1 MSYQAYS
8 ILGVSS
14 LGVFIASR
22 KESRSVVA
30 IKDMEMFK
38 DFSNIELAKLLGKL
52 DMVKGQAGDML
63 FEQGDPGDSMYLIES
78 GRIELFSQKQDSTR
92 QSLVSLQDGDTLGE
106 MALLTNEPRS
116 ATAIVAVESVLYYI
130 DRETFDRLVVEQP
143 QISSYFIRLLSQRL
157 VSTNGRLQASKEAKA
172 QWVLHEVELLPAL
185 LRDFFFACACLPSVR
200 DGLLKHLF
208 GMTIEEANQAYAAL
222 GRFVQQDVERD
233 SVHMRP
239 EIARVL
245 LDILPQRYGERQ
257 QQLWVDQAL
266 AYYQAEGDW
275 SSMVE
280 VYAARNEWELA
291 LNVAA
296 IAAGE
301 WAEPGQVKAAGQTV
315 KARREEGEK
324 AERLVGERAE
334 KTKIAAEAALAE
346 SERQQGVIGQALRRC
361 PDELLV
367 ARYAVLW
374 AYVRYCVEHAPEA
387 GLAIVEAALDQRG
400 AAYSAQQ
407 LTTVYE
413 WGADLCRKLGRN
425 QLALE
430 YLQLAEATALSGSGS
445 AKRSGDQSFGLA
457 KQMLARSKSER
468 LAAGAGRLGDRS
480 RWLGLAAI
488 ILAVASVLGF
498 HIAEPVAGLSRHG
511 MDFIGI
517 GLAAVILWIVN
528 IMPDYIVALGM
539 AMLWVL
545 GGLVEPEVALSGF
558 ASPTWLYMIFI
569 MAMSAVITKSG
580 FLYRFSLHAL
590 KRFPANYRGQL
601 WGIVAGGIMLNPMIP
616 SSSAKVSLGVP
627 IAQTLSESMGFGARS
642 HGAAGLGLTAMLFYG
657 FTAPFVLTGS
667 YTNVLAF
674 GLVTSASPVNWI
686 QWFIYALPAFVIFS
700 SVLLAMI
707 FIMFRKTASAKPI
720 AADVLDEQL
729 RLLGPLTCEERI
741 AVVTVL
747 SCIIMLVLQPLHGID
762 SAWIM
767 LIGFAVLVI
776 SGVLDRKTIS
786 TGIDWTFL
794 LFLGVAFSFSAAA
807 NELGLVEALSSFL
820 GQHMGVFVTSPFFF
834 LAAVIVLSF
843 IVTLIVRDDPAV
855 ILLVTALLPLA
866 DQAGVHPWI
875 LVFVVLLSTDPFFFA
890 YQSPTYLT
898 AYYSSEGKA
907 FSHRQGQKVA
917 FAYGLAVLLLALL
930 CVPYWKWLGLI
941 H

>member
-1 MSYQAYS
+1 M
-8 ILGVSS
+8 
-14 LGVFIASR
+14 
-22 KESRSVVA
+22 A

-52 DMVKGQAGDML
+52 DKVKGQAGDML

-78 GRIELFSQKQDSTR
+78 GRVELFSQKQDGTR
-92 QSLVSLQDGDTLGE
+92 QSLASLQDGDTLGE

-116 ATAIVAVESVLYYI
+116 ATAIIAAESVLYYI
-130 DRETFDRLVVEQP
+130 DRETFDRLVIEQP

-172 QWVLHEVELLPAL
+172 QWVLHEVELLPAD
-185 LRDFFFACACLPSVR
+185 LRDFLFACACLPSMR
-200 DGLLKHLF
+200 AGLLKHLF
-208 GMTIEEANQAYAAL
+208 GMTIEEADQAYPAL
-222 GRFVQQDVERD
+222 GRLVQQDVERD
-233 SVHMRP
+233 SVQMRP
-239 EIARVL
+239 EIARVM
-245 LDILPQRYGERQ
+245 LDMLPLRYGEHQ
-257 QQLWVDQAL
+257 QQMWVDQAL
-266 AYYQAEGDW
+266 AYYRVEGDLAAV
-275 SSMVE
+275 VE
-280 VYAARNEWELA
+280 VYAARNEWEPA
-291 LNVAA
+291 LDAAA

-301 WAEPGQVKAAGQTV
+301 VAEPALGTGQAGQAKATGQVIQAG
-315 KARREEGEK
+315 EGEK
-324 AERLVGERAE
+324 AERAE
-334 KTKIAAEAALAE
+334 MAAEAALTE
-346 SERQQGVIGQALRRC
+346 SGRQQRAIGHALRRC

-387 GLAIVEAALDQRG
+387 GLSIVEAALDQQG

-413 WGADLCRKLGRN
+413 WGADLCRKLGRK

-430 YLQLAEATALSGSGS
+430 YLQLAETNALSGTGS
-445 AKRSGDQSFGLA
+445 PRSGEMSFGLA

-558 ASPTWLYMIFI
+558 ATPTWLYMIFI

-674 GLVTSASPVNWI
+674 GLVTTASPVNWI
-686 QWFIYALPAFVIFS
+686 QWFIYALPAFLIFS
-700 SVLLAMI
+700 SVLLAII

-729 RLLGPLTCEERI
+729 RLLGPLTREERI

-762 SAWIM
+762 SAWVM

-834 LAAVIVLSF
+834 LAAVILLSF

-917 FAYGLAVLLLALL
+917 FSYGLAVLLLALL

>member
-1 MSYQAYS
+1 M
-8 ILGVSS
+8 
-14 LGVFIASR
+14 
-22 KESRSVVA
+22 A

-78 GRIELFSQKQDSTR
+78 GRIELFSQKQDGTR
-92 QSLVSLQDGDTLGE
+92 QSLASLQDGDTLGE
-106 MALLTNEPRS
+106 MALLTSEPRS
-116 ATAIVAVESVLYYI
+116 ATAIIAAESVLYYI

-185 LRDFFFACACLPSVR
+185 LRDFLFACACLPSVR

-233 SVHMRP
+233 FVHMRP

-266 AYYQAEGDW
+266 SYYRTEGDW
-275 SSMVE
+275 ASMVE
-280 VYAARNEWELA
+280 VYAARSEWALA
-291 LNVAA
+291 LDVAA

-301 WAEPGQVKAAGQTV
+301 LAEPGHVK
-315 KARREEGEK
+315 
-324 AERLVGERAE
+324 
-334 KTKIAAEAALAE
+334 AAEAALAE
-346 SERQQGVIGQALRRC
+346 SVRQQEVISQALRRC

-387 GLAIVEAALDQRG
+387 GLAIVEAALDQQG

-430 YLQLAEATALSGSGS
+430 YLQLAEATALSGSGA

-674 GLVTSASPVNWI
+674 GLVTTASPVNWI
-686 QWFIYALPAFVIFS
+686 QWFIYALPAFIIFS
-700 SVLLAMI
+700 SVLLAII

-729 RLLGPLTCEERI
+729 RLLGPLTREERI

>member
-1 MSYQAYS
+1 M
-8 ILGVSS
+8 
-14 LGVFIASR
+14 
-22 KESRSVVA
+22 A

-78 GRIELFSQKQDSTR
+78 GRIELFSQKQDGTR
-92 QSLVSLQDGDTLGE
+92 QSLASLQDGDTLGE

-116 ATAIVAVESVLYYI
+116 ATAIIAIESVLYYI

-172 QWVLHEVELLPAL
+172 QWVLHEVELLPTH
-185 LRDFFFACACLPSVR
+185 LRDFLLACACLPSVR

-208 GMTIEEANQAYAAL
+208 GMTIEDANQAYAAL
-222 GRFVQQDVERD
+222 GRFVQEDVERD

-266 AYYQAEGDW
+266 AYYRTEGDW
-275 SSMVE
+275 ASVVE

-291 LNVAA
+291 LEVAA

-301 WAEPGQVKAAGQTV
+301 LV
-315 KARREEGEK
+315 EK
-324 AERLVGERAE
+324 AEM
-334 KTKIAAEAALAE
+334 AAKAALDE
-346 SERQQGVIGQALRRC
+346 SERQQRSIGQALRRC

-387 GLAIVEAALDQRG
+387 GLSIVEAALDQRG

-407 LTTVYE
+407 LATVYE
-413 WGADLCRKLGRN
+413 WGADLCRKLGRK

-430 YLQLAEATALSGSGS
+430 YLQLAESTALSSSGS
-445 AKRSGDQSFGLA
+445 TKRSGDQSFGLA

-468 LAAGAGRLGDRS
+468 LAAGAGRLSDRS
-480 RWLGLAAI
+480 RWLGLAAV

-498 HIAEPVAGLSRHG
+498 HVAEPVAGLSRHG

-545 GGLVEPEVALSGF
+545 GGLVEPEIALSGF

-686 QWFIYALPAFVIFS
+686 QWFLYALPAFIIFS
-700 SVLLAMI
+700 SVLLTII

-729 RLLGPLTCEERI
+729 RLLGPLTREERI

-820 GQHMGVFVTSPFFF
+820 GQHMGIFVTSPFFF

-866 DQAGVHPWI
+866 NQAGVHPWI

>member
-1 MSYQAYS
+1 
-8 ILGVSS
+8 
-14 LGVFIASR
+14 
-22 KESRSVVA
+22 
-30 IKDMEMFK
+30 
-38 DFSNIELAKLLGKL
+38 
-52 DMVKGQAGDML
+52 ML

-78 GRIELFSQKQDSTR
+78 GRIELFSQKQDGTR
-92 QSLVSLQDGDTLGE
+92 QSLASLQDGDTLGE

-116 ATAIVAVESVLYYI
+116 ATAIIAIESVLYYI

-172 QWVLHEVELLPAL
+172 QWVLHEVELLPTH
-185 LRDFFFACACLPSVR
+185 LRDFLLACACLPSVR

-208 GMTIEEANQAYAAL
+208 GMTIEDANQAYAAL
-222 GRFVQQDVERD
+222 GRFVQEDVERD

-266 AYYQAEGDW
+266 AYYRTEGDW
-275 SSMVE
+275 ASVVE

-291 LNVAA
+291 LEVAA

-301 WAEPGQVKAAGQTV
+301 LV
-315 KARREEGEK
+315 EK
-324 AERLVGERAE
+324 AEM
-334 KTKIAAEAALAE
+334 AAKAALDE
-346 SERQQGVIGQALRRC
+346 SERQQRSIGQALRRC

-387 GLAIVEAALDQRG
+387 GLSIVEAALDQRG

-407 LTTVYE
+407 LATVYE
-413 WGADLCRKLGRN
+413 WGADLCRKLGRK

-430 YLQLAEATALSGSGS
+430 YLQLAESTALSSSGS
-445 AKRSGDQSFGLA
+445 TKRSGDQSFGLA

-468 LAAGAGRLGDRS
+468 LAAGAGRLSDRS
-480 RWLGLAAI
+480 RWLGLAAV

-498 HIAEPVAGLSRHG
+498 HVAEPVAGLSRHG

-545 GGLVEPEVALSGF
+545 GGLVEPEIALSGF

-686 QWFIYALPAFVIFS
+686 QWFLYALPAFIIFS
-700 SVLLAMI
+700 SVLLTII

-729 RLLGPLTCEERI
+729 RLLGPLTREERI

-820 GQHMGVFVTSPFFF
+820 GQHMGIFVTSPFFF

-866 DQAGVHPWI
+866 NQAGVHPWI

>member
-1 MSYQAYS
+1 MAM
-8 ILGVSS
+8 
-14 LGVFIASR
+14 
-22 KESRSVVA
+22 
-30 IKDMEMFK
+30 KDMEMFK
-38 DFSNIELAKLLGKL
+38 GFSNIELAKLLGKL
-52 DMVKGQAGDML
+52 EKLEHKAGDTL
-63 FEQGDPGDSMYLIES
+63 FRQGDPGDSMYLIES
-78 GRIELFSQKQDSTR
+78 GQVELFSQTAEGSR
-92 QSLVSLQDGDTLGE
+92 QSLAVLQDGVSLGE

-116 ATAIVAVESVLYYI
+116 ATAVVAVDSVLYFI

-157 VSTNGRLQASKEAKA
+157 VSTNGQLQASKELKA
-172 QWVLHEVELLPAL
+172 QWVLHEVEKLPAT
-185 LRDFFFACACLPSVR
+185 LRDFLFMCACLPNVS
-200 DGLLKHLF
+200 DNLLVHLIQ
-208 GMTIEEANQAYAAL
+208 MTFEEAERIYPSL
-222 GRFVQQDVERD
+222 GRFIQRDPERD
-233 SVHMRP
+233 SIQMRA
-239 EIARVL
+239 EIGRVM
-245 LDILPQRYGERQ
+245 LDMLPQQYGNN
-257 QQLWVDQAL
+257 QQLLWVEQAL
-266 AYYQAEGDW
+266 NFYRVEKNWAA
-275 SSMVE
+275 MVE
-280 VYAARNEWELA
+280 IHAARNDWELA
-291 LNVAA
+291 LDVATK
-296 IAAGE
+296 AAGE
-301 WAEPGQVKAAGQTV
+301 VEAAEVEQAGMRGRAQ
-315 KARREEGEK
+315 
-324 AERLVGERAE
+324 AE
-334 KTKIAAEAALAE
+334 IAAEAALVE
-346 SERQQGVIGQALRRC
+346 SERQQRVISRALRRC
-361 PDELLV
+361 PEELLV

-387 GLAIVEAALDQRG
+387 GLSIVEAALDQQG
-400 AAYSAQQ
+400 AAYSVQQ
-407 LTTVYE
+407 LATIYE

-445 AKRSGDQSFGLA
+445 TKRSGDQSFGLA

-545 GGLVEPEVALSGF
+545 GDLVEPEVALSGF

-674 GLVTSASPVNWI
+674 GLVTTASPVNWI

-700 SVLLAMI
+700 CVLLTII

-729 RLLGPLTCEERI
+729 RLLGPLTREERI
-741 AVVTVL
+741 AVITVL

-767 LIGFAVLVI
+767 LVGFAVLVI

-820 GQHMGVFVTSPFFF
+820 GQHMGIFVTSPFFF

-917 FAYGLAVLLLALL
+917 LAYGLAVLLLALL

>member
-1 MSYQAYS
+1 
-8 ILGVSS
+8 
-14 LGVFIASR
+14 
-22 KESRSVVA
+22 
-30 IKDMEMFK
+30 MEMFK

-52 DMVKGQAGDML
+52 DKVKGQAGDML

-78 GRIELFSQKQDSTR
+78 GRVELFSQKQDGTR
-92 QSLVSLQDGDTLGE
+92 QSLASLQDGDTLGE

-116 ATAIVAVESVLYYI
+116 ATAIIAAESVLYYI
-130 DRETFDRLVVEQP
+130 DRETFDRLVIEQP

-185 LRDFFFACACLPSVR
+185 LRDFLFACACLPSVR

-208 GMTIEEANQAYAAL
+208 GMAIEEANQAYAAL

-266 AYYQAEGDW
+266 DYYRTEGDW
-275 SSMVE
+275 ASMVE

-291 LNVAA
+291 LDVAA

-301 WAEPGQVKAAGQTV
+301 LAEPGHVK
-315 KARREEGEK
+315 
-324 AERLVGERAE
+324 
-334 KTKIAAEAALAE
+334 AAEAAMAE
-346 SERQQGVIGQALRRC
+346 SERQQQVISQALRRC

-367 ARYAVLW
+367 ERYAVLW
-374 AYVRYCVEHAPEA
+374 AYVRYCVEHAPEV
-387 GLAIVEAALDQRG
+387 GVSIVEAALDQRG

-430 YLQLAEATALSGSGS
+430 YLQLAESTALSSSGS
-445 AKRSGDQSFGLA
+445 TKRSGNQSFGLA

-480 RWLGLAAI
+480 RWLGLAAV

-686 QWFIYALPAFVIFS
+686 QWFIYALPAFIIFS
-700 SVLLAMI
+700 SVLLAII

-720 AADVLDEQL
+720 AADVLDQQL
-729 RLLGPLTCEERI
+729 RLLGPLTREERI
-741 AVVTVL
+741 AVITVL

-820 GQHMGVFVTSPFFF
+820 GQHMGVFVSSPFFF

-941 H
+941 Q

>member
-1 MSYQAYS
+1 M
-8 ILGVSS
+8 
-14 LGVFIASR
+14 
-22 KESRSVVA
+22 A

-52 DMVKGQAGDML
+52 DKVKAQAGDTL

-92 QSLVSLQDGDTLGE
+92 QSLASLQDGDTLGE

-130 DRETFDRLVVEQP
+130 DRETFDRLVIEQP
-143 QISSYFIRLLSQRL
+143 QISSYFIRLLSGRL

-172 QWVLHEVELLPAL
+172 QWVLHEVEELPET
-185 LRDFFFACACLPSVR
+185 LRDCLFVCACLPNVSKS
-200 DGLLKHLF
+200 LLVHMFQMAL
-208 GMTIEEANQAYAAL
+208 EEAEQVYPSL
-222 GRFVQQDVERD
+222 GRFIQRDPERD
-233 SVHMRP
+233 SVQVRA
-239 EIARVL
+239 EIERVL
-245 LDILPQRYGERQ
+245 LDMLPQRYGNNQ
-257 QQLWVDQAL
+257 QQLWVEQAL
-266 AYYQAEGDW
+266 AFYRAEKNW
-275 SSMVE
+275 AALVE
-280 VYAARNEWELA
+280 IHAARHEWELA
-291 LNVAA
+291 LDAA
-296 IAAGE
+296 AVAAGE
-301 WAEPGQVKAAGQTV
+301 VEVSEV
-315 KARREEGEK
+315 
-324 AERLVGERAE
+324 
-334 KTKIAAEAALAE
+334 AEAALAE
-346 SERQQGVIGQALRRC
+346 SERQQRAIGEALRRC

-387 GLAIVEAALDQRG
+387 GLSIVEAALDQQG

-430 YLQLAEATALSGSGS
+430 YLQLAETTALSGLSS
-445 AKRSGDQSFGLA
+445 TKRSEVQSFGLA
-457 KQMLARSKSER
+457 KQLLARSKSER

-498 HIAEPVAGLSRHG
+498 HIAEPALGLSRHG

-545 GGLVEPEVALSGF
+545 GGLVEPGVALSGF

-674 GLVTSASPVNWI
+674 GLVTNASPVNWI
-686 QWFIYALPAFVIFS
+686 QWFIYALPAFLIFS
-700 SVLLAMI
+700 SVLLGII

-729 RLLGPLTCEERI
+729 RLLGPLTREERI

-747 SCIIMLVLQPLHGID
+747 SCILMLVLQPLHGID

-866 DQAGVHPWI
+866 EQAGVHPWI

-917 FAYGLAVLLLALL
+917 FAYGIAVLLLALL

>member
-1 MSYQAYS
+1 
-8 ILGVSS
+8 
-14 LGVFIASR
+14 
-22 KESRSVVA
+22 VA

-78 GRIELFSQKQDSTR
+78 GRIELFSQKQDGTR
-92 QSLVSLQDGDTLGE
+92 QSLASLQDGDTLGE

-116 ATAIVAVESVLYYI
+116 ATAIVVVESVLYYI

-157 VSTNGRLQASKEAKA
+157 VSTNGRLQASKEAKS
-172 QWVLHEVELLPAL
+172 QWVLHEVELLPSL
-185 LRDFFFACACLPSVR
+185 LRDFLFACACLPSVR
-200 DGLLKHLF
+200 DELLKHLF

-222 GRFVQQDVERD
+222 GRFIQQDVERD

-266 AYYQAEGDW
+266 AYYRAEGDW
-275 SSMVE
+275 ASMVD
-280 VYAARNEWELA
+280 VYSARNEWELA
-291 LNVAA
+291 LDVAA
-296 IAAGE
+296 LAAGE
-301 WAEPGQVKAAGQTV
+301 LTEPGHVK
-315 KARREEGEK
+315 
-324 AERLVGERAE
+324 
-334 KTKIAAEAALAE
+334 AAEAAQAE
-346 SERQQGVIGQALRRC
+346 SERQQRAIGQALRRC

-686 QWFIYALPAFVIFS
+686 QWFIYALPAFIIFS
-700 SVLLAMI
+700 SVLLAII
-707 FIMFRKTASAKPI
+707 FIMFRRTASAKPI

-729 RLLGPLTCEERI
+729 RLLGPLTREERI

-820 GQHMGVFVTSPFFF
+820 GQHMGVFVTSPVFF
-834 LAAVIVLSF
+834 LVAVIVLSF

>member
-1 MSYQAYS
+1 M
-8 ILGVSS
+8 
-14 LGVFIASR
+14 
-22 KESRSVVA
+22 A
-30 IKDMEMFK
+30 IKEMEMFK

-52 DMVKGQAGDML
+52 DKVKGQAGDML

-78 GRIELFSQKQDSTR
+78 GRVELFSQKQDGTR
-92 QSLVSLQDGDTLGE
+92 QSLASLQDGDTLGE

-116 ATAIVAVESVLYYI
+116 ATAIIAAESVLYYI
-130 DRETFDRLVVEQP
+130 DRETFDRLVIEQP

-185 LRDFFFACACLPSVR
+185 LRDFLFACACLPSVR

-208 GMTIEEANQAYAAL
+208 GMAIEEANQAYAAL

-266 AYYQAEGDW
+266 DYYRTEGDW
-275 SSMVE
+275 ASMVE

-291 LNVAA
+291 LDVAA

-301 WAEPGQVKAAGQTV
+301 LAEPGHVK
-315 KARREEGEK
+315 
-324 AERLVGERAE
+324 
-334 KTKIAAEAALAE
+334 AAEAALAE
-346 SERQQGVIGQALRRC
+346 SERQQQVISQALRRC

-367 ARYAVLW
+367 ERYAVLW

-430 YLQLAEATALSGSGS
+430 YLQLAESTALSGSGS
-445 AKRSGDQSFGLA
+445 TKRSGDQSFGLA

-480 RWLGLAAI
+480 RWLGLAAV

-616 SSSAKVSLGVP
+616 SSSAKVSLGGP

-686 QWFIYALPAFVIFS
+686 QWFIYALPAFIIFS
-700 SVLLAMI
+700 SVLLAII

-720 AADVLDEQL
+720 AADVLDQQL
-729 RLLGPLTCEERI
+729 RLLGPLTREERI
-741 AVVTVL
+741 AVITVL